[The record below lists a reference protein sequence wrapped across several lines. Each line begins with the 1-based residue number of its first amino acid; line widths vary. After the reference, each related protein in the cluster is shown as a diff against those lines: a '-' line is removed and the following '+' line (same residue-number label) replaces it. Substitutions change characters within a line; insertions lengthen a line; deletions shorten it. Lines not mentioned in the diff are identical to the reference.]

1 MKRRVLLASTAAAA
15 LSSAGAARAQQKA
28 MPVIGYLEL
37 GSARE
42 TAHLYAAFLEGL
54 SEVGY
59 VEGRNVL
66 LESRWAEGRYE
77 RLSPL
82 AADLVRRKVAV
93 IATTGG
99 SPSVMA
105 AKAASTTIPIVF
117 HVGVDPVAIGLVAS
131 LNRPSG
137 NLTGVTSLANELGTK
152 RLGVLHEAIPPAA
165 SIALLV
171 NPNNSNMQ
179 ALANDVEAAART
191 LGRKLQVCHA
201 GSDIELDT
209 VFETLV
215 RQRVGGLLI
224 APDGFFN
231 SRCEQLAALA
241 LRHAIP
247 AIFQDEKFTTAGGL
261 MSYGA
266 KLKDVYRLVGTYSG
280 RILKGEKPS
289 ELPVQQVTRVELVV
303 NLKTAKALGL
313 TIPPSI
319 IARADEL
326 IE

>member
-1 MKRRVLLASTAAAA
+1 MRRRVLFASTAAAT
-15 LSSAGAARAQQKA
+15 LVSSIARAQKPV
-28 MPVIGYLEL
+28 MPVIGYLEA
-37 GSARE
+37 GSASE
-42 TAHLYAAFLEGL
+42 TAHLNAAFREGL

-66 LESRWAEGRYE
+66 LESRWAEGHYE
-77 RLSPL
+77 RLPPL

-99 SPSVMA
+99 GPSALA
-105 AKAASTTIPIVF
+105 ARAASTTTPIVF
-117 HVGVDPVAIGLVAS
+117 HVGLDPVAMGLVAS
-131 LNRPSG
+131 LNRPGG
-137 NLTGVTSLANELGTK
+137 NLTGVTSLANELGAK
-152 RLGVLHEAIPPAA
+152 RLGLLHELVSPAA
-165 SIALLV
+165 SIALLF
-171 NPNNSNMQ
+171 NTNNSSMQ

-191 LGRKLQVCHA
+191 LGRTLQVYHA
-201 GSDIELDT
+201 SSDIELDT
-209 VFETLV
+209 VFATLV
-215 RQRVGGLLI
+215 QQRVGGLLI

-231 SRCEQLAALA
+231 SRSEQLAALA

-247 AIFQDEKFTTAGGL
+247 AIFQDDEFATAGGL

-266 KLKDVYRLVGTYSG
+266 KLKDVYRLVGIYSG

-289 ELPVQQVTRVELVV
+289 DLPVQQVTRVELII

-319 IARADEL
+319 LARADEM